1 MAIPLTVIIGQR
13 GPNGVPSMTGR
24 CDSLR
29 NRLRFYDHSI
39 AERYGYEGMR
49 CGWAA
54 APDEA
59 QSWARYDQLL
69 RPCEVYNPAGQR
81 VWEGFLYE
89 IKVMLGRITVVYSLK
104 DLANRLMVRY
114 ATAAGDA
121 GATATFSNA
130 ESIALFGT
138 RDRVVHLS
146 GVLATSAAAQAQTR
160 LNDLA
165 FPQSAYPSGGGSSK
179 GTLSYAVEL
188 TFKGWGET
196 LEWLVTSNTSTATV
210 AIGTQLANLIASY
223 NATNNWIATDLS
235 GVESGLPSDAEAIEA
250 DTTYR
255 EKFDKL
261 LAQGNSSNRRLH
273 WGFYDDRQLVVRT
286 AASASPSTI
295 GYYENVRAAEV
306 RDRYGNVV
314 DAWDL
319 RPDVM
324 VQIDEAI
331 DTDLPGGAIDGPF
344 RKYVTRVT
352 CKVGEDGRASYSLEP
367 GNAETLDSLL
377 KAPTGTGPAG
387 NSARQAAIERLAVHA
402 TRSRFA
408 ATDNPGRYS
417 GGVWQPRAG
426 GTGVPNTGIIDTGGG
441 DITNTGGGNV
451 DLGTGVGIGGTGS
464 SGVTTVGGTAG
475 ALAKWTGPRQLGNAV
490 AGTDYVAPG
499 NLSESID
506 DRVAALLVAGSGI
519 GLSYNDAGGALT
531 ITNTAGGTV
540 GGSGTAGR
548 LVQWA
553 TGGADLQD
561 STLIKT
567 GAGLLTLSAAGAAT
581 LTIDASIRLT
591 GSGASSG
598 DALIYNGTAFA
609 PTTLTPAA
617 IGAAPS
623 DAKYIVQQASAGLSA
638 EQALGS
644 LASGLLK
651 NTTTTG
657 VLSIAVAGTD
667 YAAAAHT
674 HTTTDVTNFAEA
686 VDDRVAALLV
696 AGSGIGLSYNDAGN
710 VLTIANT
717 GGTVGGTGTAGRVPQ
732 WATGGADLE
741 NSTLIKTG
749 AGLLTLNATTTE
761 QVQIASGGTL
771 DLNNNVMVF
780 PVPGSVPTGVGVNKN
795 LVFWNS
801 TNGVSPAANLYWDSN
816 NGRLGINSATPA
828 YRLELGFDS
837 AAKPSTNTW
846 TVVSDVRT
854 KYPGSIVPFRDGLA
868 ALLQLRPVRFT
879 YNGAAGTP
887 KGGRG
892 VGLIAQEVA
901 RVIPRWIRR
910 SRGKLRPHDLRETEL
925 LSVNSGDFDLMVINA
940 LREIADRLTALEQ

>member
-196 LEWLVTSNTSTATV
+196 LEWLVTSNTSAATV

-581 LTIDASIRLT
+581 LTIDSNTRLDGT
-591 GSGASSG
+591 GATSGQVLAW
-598 DALIYNGTAFA
+598 DGTAFA

-617 IGAAPS
+617 IGAI
-623 DAKYIVQQASAGLSA
+623 D
-638 EQALGS
+638 GS
-644 LASGLLK
+644 
-651 NTTTTG
+651 
-657 VLSIAVAGTD
+657 
-667 YAAAAHT
+667 
-674 HTTTDVTNFAEA
+674 
-686 VDDRVAALLV
+686 
-696 AGSGIGLSYNDAGN
+696 
-710 VLTIANT
+710 
-717 GGTVGGTGTAGRVPQ
+717 GTAGRLVQ
-732 WATGGADLE
+732 WLDGDTLAA
-741 NSTLIKTG
+741 STLIKSG
-749 AGLLTLNATTTE
+749 AGVLTLSAAGAYTLTIPATGTAALGSGAAN
-761 QVQIASGGTL
+761 QIAYWSDAFTLASDTDLRYDGTRMALGATINASYRLLIRGTGTTGSSFGLVVQSSAGTNNFYVDDSGGVQVRTS
-771 DLNNNVMVF
+771 LNA
-780 PVPGSVPTGVGVNKN
+780 GSDVSAGNAVRTALGVG
-795 LVFWNS
+795 
-801 TNGVSPAANLYWDSN
+801 WDF
-816 NGRLGINSATPA
+816 G
-828 YRLELGFDS
+828 GFT
-837 AAKPSTNTW
+837 A
-846 TVVSDVRT
+846 
-854 KYPGSIVPFRDGLA
+854 
-868 ALLQLRPVRFT
+868 
-879 YNGAAGTP
+879 
-887 KGGRG
+887 
-892 VGLIAQEVA
+892 
-901 RVIPRWIRR
+901 
-910 SRGKLRPHDLRETEL
+910 
-925 LSVNSGDFDLMVINA
+925 SGDASANGYVTVIVNGTSYKLMTRA
-940 LREIADRLTALEQ
+940 

>member
-548 LVQWA
+548 LVQWLDGDTLA
-553 TGGADLQD
+553 A
-561 STLIKT
+561 STLIKS
-567 GAGLLTLSAAGAAT
+567 GAGVLTLSAAGAYT
-581 LTIDASIRLT
+581 LTIPATGTAAL
-591 GSGASSG
+591 GSGAANQIAYWSDAFTLASDTDLRYDGTRMALGATINASYRLLIRGTGTTGSSFGLVVQSSAGTNNFYVDDSGGVQVRTSLNAGSDVSAGNAVRTALGVGWDFGGFTASG
-598 DALIYNGTAFA
+598 DASANGYVTVIVNGT
-609 PTTLTPAA
+609 
-617 IGAAPS
+617 
-623 DAKYIVQQASAGLSA
+623 
-638 EQALGS
+638 
-644 LASGLLK
+644 
-651 NTTTTG
+651 
-657 VLSIAVAGTD
+657 
-667 YAAAAHT
+667 
-674 HTTTDVTNFAEA
+674 
-686 VDDRVAALLV
+686 
-696 AGSGIGLSYNDAGN
+696 SY
-710 VLTIANT
+710 
-717 GGTVGGTGTAGRVPQ
+717 
-732 WATGGADLE
+732 
-741 NSTLIKTG
+741 
-749 AGLLTLNATTTE
+749 
-761 QVQIASGGTL
+761 
-771 DLNNNVMVF
+771 
-780 PVPGSVPTGVGVNKN
+780 
-795 LVFWNS
+795 
-801 TNGVSPAANLYWDSN
+801 
-816 NGRLGINSATPA
+816 
-828 YRLELGFDS
+828 
-837 AAKPSTNTW
+837 
-846 TVVSDVRT
+846 
-854 KYPGSIVPFRDGLA
+854 
-868 ALLQLRPVRFT
+868 
-879 YNGAAGTP
+879 
-887 KGGRG
+887 
-892 VGLIAQEVA
+892 
-901 RVIPRWIRR
+901 
-910 SRGKLRPHDLRETEL
+910 KLMTR
-925 LSVNSGDFDLMVINA
+925 A
-940 LREIADRLTALEQ
+940 